1 MSTTPTDPTSTGD
14 ASGAGGPSVAIPV
27 STKIPPAVEH
37 PFPDGSR
44 RTIQVNFCKN
54 PACKNFGVPA
64 SLRKYAHRKIAPTLL
79 PGTEY
84 TLASYSKDTPV
95 LVCRLCRET
104 PPLKSNLGISEEL
117 ARLSSFLKPPE
128 GPSCPNE
135 ACASHGVPVNGS
147 KALYHSIGKTG
158 HGSQRYKCRACG
170 KTFSTA
176 RASTRQRYPQKNLTI
191 FKLLMNKSPMSR
203 ICEVADIAPKTF
215 YDRLAWFHRQCLAF
229 AAAHERKLF
238 EGMQK
243 RRLYVAVDRQDYT
256 INWAGRKDKRNV
268 VLRALGSADLDSG
281 YVFGMHLNFDSRMDP
296 ARVEAEAVAVKD
308 YKTQYPFRRHAR
320 LWLEQD
326 YARAVM
332 ETMARATKRGKKAS
346 KTLGDDISEVY
357 ADAAAREDVESP
369 EEVSGA
375 ERFPSQ
381 GMQVHNEYTMYG
393 HFFYLRQLFRGV
405 EKVRFFVDQ
414 ESGIRAACLAAFE
427 QEIRDGNCETF
438 YLRLGGKEMTVDE
451 KRKLITASRAEFKK
465 WQDAY
470 PKLKPSEVET
480 LMMRAEM
487 DRAAAIGKW
496 SDKWLMH
503 PFPNSAEPLKAMCFM
518 TDRGQYVEDPADPV
532 TTGNADH
539 LARLFL
545 KASLHPIDRF
555 FMQVRRRLS
564 MLERPIGTSSKA
576 GRTWFG
582 YSAYRPENI
591 EAVLNIFRVFYN
603 YCLAGKDKKT
613 PAMRLGLA
621 EKVMRPQDILYFI

>member
-1 MSTTPTDPTSTGD
+1 MS
-14 ASGAGGPSVAIPV
+14 
-27 STKIPPAVEH
+27 
-37 PFPDGSR
+37 
-44 RTIQVNFCKN
+44 
-54 PACKNFGVPA
+54 
-64 SLRKYAHRKIAPTLL
+64 
-79 PGTEY
+79 
-84 TLASYSKDTPV
+84 SYGKDTPV
-95 LVCRLCRET
+95 LVCRLCGET
-104 PPLKSNLGISEEL
+104 PPLKSNLGISEEIV
-117 ARLSSFLKPPE
+117 RLSLHLVKPDA
-128 GPSCPNE
+128 PSCPNE
-135 ACASHGVPVNGS
+135 ACANHGMPVSGN
-147 KALYHSIGKTG
+147 KARYYSIGKTG

-215 YDRLAWFHRQCLAF
+215 YDRLAFFHKQSLAF
-229 AAAHERKLF
+229 AGAHERKLL
-238 EGMQK
+238 EGMPF

-281 YVFGMHLNFDSRMDP
+281 YVFGMHLNFDGRMDP
-296 ARVEAEAVAVKD
+296 ARVEAEAVAAKD
-308 YKTQYPFRRHAR
+308 YAAQYPFRRHAR

-326 YARAVM
+326 YVKAILESA
-332 ETMARATKRGKKAS
+332 ARATKRGKKAS

-369 EEVSGA
+369 EDVSRA
-375 ERFPSQ
+375 ERFPVQ

-405 EKVRFFVDQ
+405 EKVRFYFDQ

-427 QEIRDGNCETF
+427 QEIKRGDCEAF
-438 YLRLGGKEMTVDE
+438 YVRLGGKDLTVDE
-451 KRKLITASRAEFKK
+451 KRKLITASRAEFRK

-470 PKLKPSEVET
+470 PRLKPSEVET

-487 DRAAAIGKW
+487 ARAATIGKW

-503 PFPNSAEPLKAMCFM
+503 PFPNNAEPLKAMCFM
-518 TDRGQYVEDPADPV
+518 TDRGQYAEDPADLS
-532 TTGNADH
+532 TTDNADH

-576 GRTWFG
+576 GRTWYG

-591 EAVLNIFRVFYN
+591 EAVLDVFRVFYN
-603 YCLAGKDKKT
+603 YCLVGKDGKT

-621 EKVMRPQDILYFI
+621 EKVRKPQDILQF